1 MRHSRQRTRRSSASA
16 ARDGPSTSRLSPTQ
30 PASQGPGSIASQRSA
45 SSSPS
50 CERCRRGRLRAL
62 LCGRAPTRYANAST
76 PPETRS
82 PVFAPRTT
90 RCATSSLVISE
101 LNACSLSASGR
112 ADHDDIDEPLRML
125 PAVTCLRCKTES
137 LQGIPDPGLVITVVI
152 GGSGVTGGGR
162 RGHQIRSVRVSAS
175 RATRVMMLVVV
186 VIVAACSSSRP
197 AIRVAPSASSSTIPQ
212 AAFCGLYRR
221 DAPETGHHA
230 HPLLPRDST
239 AVSFPGRG
247 TGGAW
252 IRRACARVR
261 SRHLGNRHHCFTSS
275 RRHVDHYACV
285 GRRERHDRFD
295 RRLDRWSITRGPLL
309 AEGCPQGWTRRAAS
323 RRAHRY
329 RRRAQG
335 IHATTRRVDDL

>member
-30 PASQGPGSIASQRSA
+30 LASQGLGSIASQRSA

-125 PAVTCLRCKTES
+125 PAATCLRCKTES
-137 LQGIPDPGLVITVVI
+137 LQGIPDPGLVITVDLLGARRQRGPVF
-152 GGSGVTGGGR
+152 GMSVLGSRLPRYGTCGR
-162 RGHQIRSVRVSAS
+162 VYNFRVSRTS
-175 RATRVMMLVVV
+175 VL
-186 VIVAACSSSRP
+186 
-197 AIRVAPSASSSTIPQ
+197 
-212 AAFCGLYRR
+212 
-221 DAPETGHHA
+221 
-230 HPLLPRDST
+230 
-239 AVSFPGRG
+239 GR
-247 TGGAW
+247 
-252 IRRACARVR
+252 
-261 SRHLGNRHHCFTSS
+261 
-275 RRHVDHYACV
+275 
-285 GRRERHDRFD
+285 
-295 RRLDRWSITRGPLL
+295 TRGPLL
-309 AEGCPQGWTRRAAS
+309 DRARAS
-323 RRAHRY
+323 RNW
-329 RRRAQG
+329 QP
-335 IHATTRRVDDL
+335 